1 MEKIVKIIAREVLDS
16 RGDPTVEVE
25 LETENHIATIAS
37 APSGASVGS
46 NEALEL
52 RDKDPGRYNGMGVL
66 KAIEAISQKIAP
78 ALIGFDVEDQ
88 KGLDETMISL
98 DGSPH
103 KSNLGANS
111 ILGISVAA
119 CKAAAIKKKVPL
131 YRHIADLSGTTE
143 IKLPIPMFNFI
154 EGAKHADNNLT
165 IQEFLVITEDGKF
178 ADRVRT
184 GSELF
189 HNLSKII
196 KNRGLDV
203 AVGHEGGFAPNL
215 PGDEDALKLLVEAGA
230 KRIGLD
236 FAGVVPENLQ
246 LDYIITNYPVYTLED
261 PVEESNWD
269 EWTNMTAKYT
279 TDHLIIGDDIF
290 CSSEARLKEGIEKKA
305 GNAVIVKPN
314 QIGTITETINFVNL
328 AKKSNYQLVA
338 SHRSGET
345 EDSFIADFAVGIGA
359 NYAKFG
365 APSRGE
371 RVAKYNRLMRIEE
384 GLNGV

>member
-236 FAGVVPENLQ
+236 FAGIVPENLQ